1 MTEGRA
7 VKALAEASLVADI
20 RVDRDASRTGLVL
33 RTDPPAG
40 SQDPEVPVVTL
51 DVALPPR
58 LPTPGPEG
66 ELRTHD
72 LSTFVERNADAFV
85 GLYLDPDGTPVVV
98 FGPGVD
104 RSAWQDRLDAAAGGV
119 PYRVDAC
126 GRTRDALHAV
136 QDEVAG
142 RGWVAGG
149 RAVAFG
155 VGIDPPTC
163 TVRVE
168 SDLLSSDDVAQLAER
183 FGTAISVD
191 TTPGSHPVLLPG

>member
-1 MTEGRA
+1 
-7 VKALAEASLVADI
+7 
-20 RVDRDASRTGLVL
+20 
-33 RTDPPAG
+33 
-40 SQDPEVPVVTL
+40 
-51 DVALPPR
+51 
-58 LPTPGPEG
+58 
-66 ELRTHD
+66 
-72 LSTFVERNADAFV
+72 
-85 GLYLDPDGTPVVV
+85 
-98 FGPGVD
+98 
-104 RSAWQDRLDAAAGGV
+104 
-119 PYRVDAC
+119 
-126 GRTRDALHAV
+126 V

-168 SDLLSSDDVAQLAER
+168 SDLLRSGDVAQLAQR